1 MMKNKRIVLQY
12 VGHTGEV
19 PLLRGLRERLPRYML
34 PAVIERRQEFPYNA
48 NGKIDR
54 RKIMEIYYGKN
65 N

>member
-1 MMKNKRIVLQY
+1 MMKKIKELCCSAGILVKCRS
-12 VGHTGEV
+12 
-19 PLLRGLRERLPRYML
+19 ERRVKLPRYML